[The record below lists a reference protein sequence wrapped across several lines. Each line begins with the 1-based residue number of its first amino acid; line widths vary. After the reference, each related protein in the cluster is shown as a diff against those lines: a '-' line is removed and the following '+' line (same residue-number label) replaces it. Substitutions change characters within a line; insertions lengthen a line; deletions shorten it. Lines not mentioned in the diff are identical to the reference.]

1 MTIEEKAIE
10 IEKYCDSIN
19 DCSECAINNSENGSF
34 ICYSKWDEYPND
46 IERNYEIVFGNAED
60 TDDEKK
66 IEHEEEK
73 MTIEE
78 KAKMIEK
85 HCDSMPSCSACPIGS
100 KDGSFVCFSDWE
112 DYPNDIE
119 KNYEI
124 IFGNAEDTEEEEKMT
139 IGEKAEKIKE
149 YCNSNNYCSNC
160 VIKNRCNGDFITAV
174 YEKAKNVNNNSLS
187 NAYDIEKNYE
197 IIFGKAS
204 ETKEEKVEKK
214 AEDMVNH
221 PSHYTHGGVECIDAI
236 TSALS
241 SYEDSVDSWLVGQV
255 IKYLWRAP
263 LKGKYEEDIKKAQFY
278 LNRLV
283 EKIDKNR

>member
-1 MTIEEKAIE
+1 MTIEEKSIE
-10 IEKYCDSIN
+10 IEKYCDSID
-19 DCSECAINNSENGSF
+19 DCSECAIRNSNF
-34 ICYSKWDEYPND
+34 TCYSLYDLFP
-46 IERNYEIVFGNAED
+46 
-60 TDDEKK
+60 
-66 IEHEEEK
+66 EE
-73 MTIEE
+73 
-78 KAKMIEK
+78 
-85 HCDSMPSCSACPIGS
+85 
-100 KDGSFVCFSDWE
+100 
-112 DYPNDIE
+112 IE

-124 IFGNAEDTEEEEKMT
+124 IFGNQKDAEDTEEKKKTKYEEEKMT

-160 VIKNRCNGDFITAV
+160 AIKNRCNGDFITAV
-174 YEKAKNVNNNSLS
+174 YEKVKNVNNNSLS
-187 NAYDIEKNYE
+187 NAYDIERNYD

-204 ETKEEKVEKK
+204 ETKEKKVEKK
-214 AEDMVNH
+214 SEDMVNH

-283 EKIDKNR
+283 EKIREN

>member
-66 IEHEEEK
+66 IENEEEK

-100 KDGSFVCFSDWE
+100 KYGRFVCFSDWE

-124 IFGNAEDTEEEEKMT
+124 IFGNAEDTEEE
-139 IGEKAEKIKE
+139 
-149 YCNSNNYCSNC
+149 
-160 VIKNRCNGDFITAV
+160 
-174 YEKAKNVNNNSLS
+174 
-187 NAYDIEKNYE
+187 
-197 IIFGKAS
+197 
-204 ETKEEKVEKK
+204 KK
-214 AEDMVNH
+214 SEDMVNH
-221 PSHYTHGGVECIDAI
+221 PSHYTSGGVECIDAI

-263 LKGKYEEDIKKAQFY
+263 LKGKYDEDIKKAQFY

-283 EKIDKNR
+283 EKIDKKG

>member
-46 IERNYEIVFGNAED
+46 IERNYEIVFGNAKD

-85 HCDSMPSCSACPIGS
+85 HCNSMPSCSACPIGS

-124 IFGNAEDTEEEEKMT
+124 IFGNAEDTGEEK
-139 IGEKAEKIKE
+139 K
-149 YCNSNNYCSNC
+149 S
-160 VIKNRCNGDFITAV
+160 
-174 YEKAKNVNNNSLS
+174 
-187 NAYDIEKNYE
+187 
-197 IIFGKAS
+197 
-204 ETKEEKVEKK
+204 
-214 AEDMVNH
+214 EDMVNH
-221 PSHYTHGGVECIDAI
+221 PSHYTSGGVECIDAI

-283 EKIDKNR
+283 EKIDKNG

>member
-1 MTIEEKAIE
+1 MTIEEKA
-10 IEKYCDSIN
+10 EKIKEYCNSN
-19 DCSECAINNSENGSF
+19 NYCSNCAIKNRCNGDFITAVYEKAKNVNNNSLSNA
-34 ICYSKWDEYPND
+34 YD

-112 DYPNDIE
+112 EYPNDIE

-124 IFGNAEDTEEEEKMT
+124 IFGNAEDTEEEK
-139 IGEKAEKIKE
+139 
-149 YCNSNNYCSNC
+149 
-160 VIKNRCNGDFITAV
+160 V
-174 YEKAKNVNNNSLS
+174 
-187 NAYDIEKNYE
+187 
-197 IIFGKAS
+197 
-204 ETKEEKVEKK
+204 EEKH
-214 AEDMVNH
+214 EDMVNH
-221 PSHYTHGGVECIDAI
+221 PSHYTSGGVECIDAI

-263 LKGKYEEDIKKAQFY
+263 LKGKYKEDIKKAQFY

-283 EKIDKNR
+283 EKIDKNC

>member
-10 IEKYCDSIN
+10 IEKYCDSID
-19 DCSECAINNSENGSF
+19 DCSECAISNSEDGSF
-34 ICYSKWDEYPND
+34 VCFSKWDEYPNE
-46 IERNYEIVFGNAED
+46 IEKNYEIIFGNAED
-60 TDDEKK
+60 KEEKK
-66 IEHEEEK
+66 KTEDEEEK

-100 KDGSFVCFSDWE
+100 KDGRFVCFSDWE

-124 IFGNAEDTEEEEKMT
+124 IFGNAEDTDEEK
-139 IGEKAEKIKE
+139 K
-149 YCNSNNYCSNC
+149 S
-160 VIKNRCNGDFITAV
+160 
-174 YEKAKNVNNNSLS
+174 
-187 NAYDIEKNYE
+187 
-197 IIFGKAS
+197 
-204 ETKEEKVEKK
+204 
-214 AEDMVNH
+214 EDMVNH
-221 PSHYTHGGVECIDAI
+221 PSHYTSGGVECIDAI

>member
-10 IEKYCDSIN
+10 IEKYCDSID
-19 DCSECAINNSENGSF
+19 DCSECAIKNSNF
-34 ICYSKWDEYPND
+34 TCYSLYD
-46 IERNYEIVFGNAED
+46 VFP
-60 TDDEKK
+60 
-66 IEHEEEK
+66 EE
-73 MTIEE
+73 
-78 KAKMIEK
+78 
-85 HCDSMPSCSACPIGS
+85 
-100 KDGSFVCFSDWE
+100 
-112 DYPNDIE
+112 IE

-124 IFGNAEDTEEEEKMT
+124 IFGNQKDAEDTEEKKKTKYEEEKMT

-160 VIKNRCNGDFITAV
+160 AIKNRCNGDFITAV
-174 YEKAKNVNNNSLS
+174 YEKAKNINDNSLYS
-187 NAYDIEKNYE
+187 QRNFKEELKNYFWDFKERLNEYDIEKNYE
-197 IIFGKAS
+197 IIFGKES
-204 ETKEEKVEKK
+204 ETKEEKAESK

-221 PSHYTHGGVECIDAI
+221 PSHYTFGGVECIDAI

-283 EKIDKNR
+283 EKIDKKG

>member
-1 MTIEEKAIE
+1 MTIEEKA
-10 IEKYCDSIN
+10 EKIKEYCDSTPS
-19 DCSECAINNSENGSF
+19 CSVCPIGSKNGSF
-34 ICYSKWDEYPND
+34 VCFGDREYNPNA
-46 IERNYEIVFGNAED
+46 IEKNYEIIFGKTED
-60 TDDEKK
+60 TEEEKK

-73 MTIEE
+73 TTIE
-78 KAKMIEK
+78 
-85 HCDSMPSCSACPIGS
+85 
-100 KDGSFVCFSDWE
+100 
-112 DYPNDIE
+112 
-119 KNYEI
+119 
-124 IFGNAEDTEEEEKMT
+124 
-139 IGEKAEKIKE
+139 EKAEKIKE

-160 VIKNRCNGDFITAV
+160 AIKNRCNGDFITAV
-174 YEKAKNVNNNSLS
+174 YEKAKNINNNSLS

-283 EKIDKNR
+283 EKINKKE

>member
-19 DCSECAINNSENGSF
+19 DCRECAINNSENGSF

-66 IEHEEEK
+66 
-73 MTIEE
+73 T
-78 KAKMIEK
+78 
-85 HCDSMPSCSACPIGS
+85 
-100 KDGSFVCFSDWE
+100 
-112 DYPNDIE
+112 
-119 KNYEI
+119 
-124 IFGNAEDTEEEEKMT
+124 
-139 IGEKAEKIKE
+139 
-149 YCNSNNYCSNC
+149 
-160 VIKNRCNGDFITAV
+160 
-174 YEKAKNVNNNSLS
+174 
-187 NAYDIEKNYE
+187 
-197 IIFGKAS
+197 
-204 ETKEEKVEKK
+204 
-214 AEDMVNH
+214 EDMVNH
-221 PSHYTHGGVECIDAI
+221 PSYYTHGGVECIDAI

-263 LKGKYEEDIKKAQFY
+263 LKGKYEEDIKKALFY

-283 EKIDKNR
+283 EKINKNE

>member
-1 MTIEEKAIE
+1 MTVKEKALM
-10 IEKYCDSIN
+10 IEKYCDSID
-19 DCSECAINNSENGSF
+19 DCSECAINNSEDGSF
-34 ICYSKWDEYPND
+34 VCFGKWDEYPNE
-46 IERNYEIVFGNAED
+46 IEKNYEIIFGKAED
-60 TDDEKK
+60 TEEKK
-66 IEHEEEK
+66 KTEDENEK

-100 KDGSFVCFSDWE
+100 KYGRFVCFSDWE
-112 DYPNDIE
+112 DYPDDIE

-124 IFGNAEDTEEEEKMT
+124 IFGNAEDT
-139 IGEKAEKIKE
+139 
-149 YCNSNNYCSNC
+149 
-160 VIKNRCNGDFITAV
+160 D
-174 YEKAKNVNNNSLS
+174 
-187 NAYDIEKNYE
+187 D
-197 IIFGKAS
+197 
-204 ETKEEKVEKK
+204 EKK
-214 AEDMVNH
+214 TEDMVNH

-283 EKIDKNR
+283 EKIDKNE

>member
-60 TDDEKK
+60 TEEKK
-66 IEHEEEK
+66 K
-73 MTIEE
+73 T
-78 KAKMIEK
+78 
-85 HCDSMPSCSACPIGS
+85 
-100 KDGSFVCFSDWE
+100 
-112 DYPNDIE
+112 
-119 KNYEI
+119 
-124 IFGNAEDTEEEEKMT
+124 
-139 IGEKAEKIKE
+139 
-149 YCNSNNYCSNC
+149 
-160 VIKNRCNGDFITAV
+160 
-174 YEKAKNVNNNSLS
+174 
-187 NAYDIEKNYE
+187 
-197 IIFGKAS
+197 
-204 ETKEEKVEKK
+204 
-214 AEDMVNH
+214 EDMVNH

-283 EKIDKNR
+283 EKIDKNW

>member
-1 MTIEEKAIE
+1 MTVKEKALM
-10 IEKYCDSIN
+10 IEKYCDSID
-19 DCSECAINNSENGSF
+19 DCSECAINNSEDGSF
-34 ICYSKWDEYPND
+34 VCFGKWDEYPNE
-46 IERNYEIVFGNAED
+46 IEKNYEIIFGNAED
-60 TDDEKK
+60 TEDEKK

-124 IFGNAEDTEEEEKMT
+124 IFGNAEDTEENKVEEKT
-139 IGEKAEKIKE
+139 
-149 YCNSNNYCSNC
+149 
-160 VIKNRCNGDFITAV
+160 
-174 YEKAKNVNNNSLS
+174 
-187 NAYDIEKNYE
+187 
-197 IIFGKAS
+197 
-204 ETKEEKVEKK
+204 
-214 AEDMVNH
+214 EDMVNH

-263 LKGKYEEDIKKAQFY
+263 LKDKYEEDIKKAQFY

-283 EKIDKNR
+283 EKIDKNW

>member
-1 MTIEEKAIE
+1 MIGGGFVMTIEEKAIE
-10 IEKYCDSIN
+10 IEKYCDSID
-19 DCSECAINNSENGSF
+19 DCSECAIRNSNF
-34 ICYSKWDEYPND
+34 TCYSLYD
-46 IERNYEIVFGNAED
+46 VFP
-60 TDDEKK
+60 
-66 IEHEEEK
+66 EE
-73 MTIEE
+73 
-78 KAKMIEK
+78 
-85 HCDSMPSCSACPIGS
+85 
-100 KDGSFVCFSDWE
+100 
-112 DYPNDIE
+112 IE

-139 IGEKAEKIKE
+139 IEEKAEKIKE

-160 VIKNRCNGDFITAV
+160 AIKNRCNGDFITAV

-187 NAYDIEKNYE
+187 NTYDIERNYD
-197 IIFGKAS
+197 IIFGNA
-204 ETKEEKVEKK
+204 EDTEEKVEKK

-283 EKIDKNR
+283 EKINKNG

>member
-10 IEKYCDSIN
+10 IEKYCDSID
-19 DCSECAINNSENGSF
+19 DCSECAINNSEDGSF
-34 ICYSKWDEYPND
+34 VCYSKWDEYPNE
-46 IERNYEIVFGNAED
+46 IEKNYEIIFGNAED
-60 TDDEKK
+60 TDEKK
-66 IEHEEEK
+66 KTEDEEEK

-85 HCDSMPSCSACPIGS
+85 HCDSMPSCSACPIGI

-112 DYPNDIE
+112 DYPDDIK
-119 KNYEI
+119 KNY
-124 IFGNAEDTEEEEKMT
+124 D
-139 IGEKAEKIKE
+139 
-149 YCNSNNYCSNC
+149 
-160 VIKNRCNGDFITAV
+160 
-174 YEKAKNVNNNSLS
+174 
-187 NAYDIEKNYE
+187 

-204 ETKEEKVEKK
+204 EAKDEKVEKK
-214 AEDMVNH
+214 SEDMVNH

-283 EKIDKNR
+283 EKINKNE

>member
-1 MTIEEKAIE
+1 MTIEEKA
-10 IEKYCDSIN
+10 EKIKEYCDSIG
-19 DCSECAINNSENGSF
+19 DCSECAIRNSNF
-34 ICYSKWDEYPND
+34 TCYSLYDLFPE
-46 IERNYEIVFGNAED
+46 V
-60 TDDEKK
+60 
-66 IEHEEEK
+66 
-73 MTIEE
+73 
-78 KAKMIEK
+78 
-85 HCDSMPSCSACPIGS
+85 
-100 KDGSFVCFSDWE
+100 
-112 DYPNDIE
+112 IE

-124 IFGNAEDTEEEEKMT
+124 IFGKTEDTDEEEKMT
-139 IGEKAEKIKE
+139 IEEKAEKIKE

-160 VIKNRCNGDFITAV
+160 AIKNRCNGDFITAV
-174 YEKAKNVNNNSLS
+174 YEKSKNVNNNSLS

-204 ETKEEKVEKK
+204 ETKDEKVEKK

-283 EKIDKNR
+283 YKINKNR

>member
-46 IERNYEIVFGNAED
+46 IERNYEIIFGNTED
-60 TDDEKK
+60 TEEEEVEKK

-85 HCDSMPSCSACPIGS
+85 HCNSMPSCSACPIGS
-100 KDGSFVCFSDWE
+100 KYGRFVCFSDWE

-124 IFGNAEDTEEEEKMT
+124 IFGNAEDTGEEK
-139 IGEKAEKIKE
+139 K
-149 YCNSNNYCSNC
+149 S
-160 VIKNRCNGDFITAV
+160 
-174 YEKAKNVNNNSLS
+174 
-187 NAYDIEKNYE
+187 
-197 IIFGKAS
+197 
-204 ETKEEKVEKK
+204 
-214 AEDMVNH
+214 EDMVNH

-283 EKIDKNR
+283 EKIDKKW

>member
-119 KNYEI
+119 KNY
-124 IFGNAEDTEEEEKMT
+124 D
-139 IGEKAEKIKE
+139 
-149 YCNSNNYCSNC
+149 
-160 VIKNRCNGDFITAV
+160 
-174 YEKAKNVNNNSLS
+174 
-187 NAYDIEKNYE
+187 
-197 IIFGKAS
+197 IIFGKTS
-204 ETKEEKVEKK
+204 ETKKEKDEKK
-214 AEDMVNH
+214 SEDMVNH
-221 PSHYTHGGVECIDAI
+221 PSHYMHGGVECIDAI

-283 EKIDKNR
+283 EKIDKNG

>member
-10 IEKYCDSIN
+10 IEKYCDSID

-34 ICYSKWDEYPND
+34 ICYSKWDEYPNE
-46 IERNYEIVFGNAED
+46 IEKNYEIIFGKMED
-60 TDDEKK
+60 TEEKK
-66 IEHEEEK
+66 KTEDGEEK

-124 IFGNAEDTEEEEKMT
+124 IFGKTEDTEEE
-139 IGEKAEKIKE
+139 
-149 YCNSNNYCSNC
+149 
-160 VIKNRCNGDFITAV
+160 
-174 YEKAKNVNNNSLS
+174 
-187 NAYDIEKNYE
+187 
-197 IIFGKAS
+197 
-204 ETKEEKVEKK
+204 KK
-214 AEDMVNH
+214 SEDMVNH
-221 PSHYTHGGVECIDAI
+221 PSHYTSGGVECIDAI

>member
-1 MTIEEKAIE
+1 MTVEEKA
-10 IEKYCDSIN
+10 EKIKEYCDSIG
-19 DCSECAINNSENGSF
+19 DCSECAIRNSNF
-34 ICYSKWDEYPND
+34 TCYSLYDLFPE
-46 IERNYEIVFGNAED
+46 V
-60 TDDEKK
+60 
-66 IEHEEEK
+66 
-73 MTIEE
+73 
-78 KAKMIEK
+78 
-85 HCDSMPSCSACPIGS
+85 
-100 KDGSFVCFSDWE
+100 
-112 DYPNDIE
+112 IE

-124 IFGNAEDTEEEEKMT
+124 IFGKTEDTEEEEKMT
-139 IGEKAEKIKE
+139 IEEKAEKIKE

-160 VIKNRCNGDFITAV
+160 AIKNRCDGDFITAV

-283 EKIDKNR
+283 YKINKNG

>member
-119 KNYEI
+119 KNY
-124 IFGNAEDTEEEEKMT
+124 D
-139 IGEKAEKIKE
+139 
-149 YCNSNNYCSNC
+149 
-160 VIKNRCNGDFITAV
+160 
-174 YEKAKNVNNNSLS
+174 
-187 NAYDIEKNYE
+187 
-197 IIFGKAS
+197 IIFGKTS
-204 ETKEEKVEKK
+204 ETKKEKDEKK
-214 AEDMVNH
+214 SEDMVNH
-221 PSHYTHGGVECIDAI
+221 PSHYMHGGVECIDAI

-278 LNRLV
+278 LSRLV
-283 EKIDKNR
+283 EKIDKNG

>member
-10 IEKYCDSIN
+10 IEKYCDSID

-46 IERNYEIVFGNAED
+46 IEKNYEIIFGKAEN
-60 TDDEKK
+60 TEEKK
-66 IEHEEEK
+66 KTEDEEEK

-124 IFGNAEDTEEEEKMT
+124 IFG
-139 IGEKAEKIKE
+139 
-149 YCNSNNYCSNC
+149 
-160 VIKNRCNGDFITAV
+160 
-174 YEKAKNVNNNSLS
+174 
-187 NAYDIEKNYE
+187 
-197 IIFGKAS
+197 KAS
-204 ETKEEKVEKK
+204 ETKEKK

-263 LKGKYEEDIKKAQFY
+263 LKGKYEDDIKKAQFY

-283 EKIDKNR
+283 EKINKNG

>member
-1 MTIEEKAIE
+1 MTIEEKA
-10 IEKYCDSIN
+10 EKIKEYCDSN
-19 DCSECAINNSENGSF
+19 PSCSVCRIGNKNGSF
-34 ICYSKWDEYPND
+34 TCYRDWD
-46 IERNYEIVFGNAED
+46 VFP
-60 TDDEKK
+60 
-66 IEHEEEK
+66 EE
-73 MTIEE
+73 
-78 KAKMIEK
+78 
-85 HCDSMPSCSACPIGS
+85 
-100 KDGSFVCFSDWE
+100 
-112 DYPNDIE
+112 IE

-124 IFGNAEDTEEEEKMT
+124 IFGKTEDTEEEEKMT

-160 VIKNRCNGDFITAV
+160 AIKNRCNGDFITAV

-197 IIFGKAS
+197 IIFGKA
-204 ETKEEKVEKK
+204 EDTEEEEVEKK

-283 EKIDKNR
+283 YKINKNR

>member
-1 MTIEEKAIE
+1 MTVEEKAIE
-10 IEKYCDSIN
+10 IEKYCDSID
-19 DCSECAINNSENGSF
+19 DCSECAINNSEDGSF
-34 ICYSKWDEYPND
+34 VCYSKWDEYPNE
-46 IERNYEIVFGNAED
+46 IEKNYEIIFGKAED

-100 KDGSFVCFSDWE
+100 KDGSFVCYSDWE

-124 IFGNAEDTEEEEKMT
+124 IFGKAEDTD
-139 IGEKAEKIKE
+139 
-149 YCNSNNYCSNC
+149 N
-160 VIKNRCNGDFITAV
+160 
-174 YEKAKNVNNNSLS
+174 
-187 NAYDIEKNYE
+187 
-197 IIFGKAS
+197 
-204 ETKEEKVEKK
+204 EKK
-214 AEDMVNH
+214 SEDMVNH

-283 EKIDKNR
+283 EKIDKNG

>member
-1 MTIEEKAIE
+1 MTVKEKALM
-10 IEKYCDSIN
+10 IEKYCDSID
-19 DCSECAINNSENGSF
+19 DCSECAINNSEDGSF
-34 ICYSKWDEYPND
+34 VCFGKWDEYPNE
-46 IERNYEIVFGNAED
+46 IEKNYEIIFGKMED

-124 IFGNAEDTEEEEKMT
+124 IFGNAEDTEEE
-139 IGEKAEKIKE
+139 
-149 YCNSNNYCSNC
+149 
-160 VIKNRCNGDFITAV
+160 
-174 YEKAKNVNNNSLS
+174 
-187 NAYDIEKNYE
+187 
-197 IIFGKAS
+197 
-204 ETKEEKVEKK
+204 KK
-214 AEDMVNH
+214 SEDMVNH
-221 PSHYTHGGVECIDAI
+221 PSHYTSGGVECIDAI

-283 EKIDKNR
+283 EKIDKN

>member
-10 IEKYCDSIN
+10 IEKYCDSID
-19 DCSECAINNSENGSF
+19 DCNECAIKNSNF
-34 ICYSKWDEYPND
+34 TCYSLYD
-46 IERNYEIVFGNAED
+46 VFP
-60 TDDEKK
+60 
-66 IEHEEEK
+66 EE
-73 MTIEE
+73 
-78 KAKMIEK
+78 
-85 HCDSMPSCSACPIGS
+85 
-100 KDGSFVCFSDWE
+100 
-112 DYPNDIE
+112 IE

-124 IFGNAEDTEEEEKMT
+124 IFGNQKDAEDTEEKKKTKYEEEKMT

-160 VIKNRCNGDFITAV
+160 AIKNRCNGDFITAV
-174 YEKAKNVNNNSLS
+174 YEKAKNINDNSLL

-197 IIFGKAS
+197 IIFGNKS
-204 ETKEEKVEKK
+204 DTKEKKVEENH
-214 AEDMVNH
+214 EDMVNH
-221 PSHYTHGGVECIDAI
+221 PSHYTSGGVECIDAI

-263 LKGKYEEDIKKAQFY
+263 LKGKYDEDIKKAQFY

-283 EKIDKNR
+283 EKIDKKG